1 VAWERHDSAFLNV
14 VLPNGSVYGTG
25 VPFKQPHLTDAAPDG
40 TRIAT
45 ATAAVRDATEGTFA
59 VTMLDASGDTVY
71 ARAYPF
77 EGIQIPAELAD
88 SAWNEAVERTKGD
101 PPEVLAALRAA
112 GPIPP
117 VYPPLLQLIVGRDG
131 SAWLR
136 MRKPGLEPEERFWLI
151 LDPAGAPYGSVIV
164 PRNIFIT
171 TVDLSNIWAFELD
184 DNDVQ
189 SIVRFR
195 LAR

>member
-1 VAWERHDSAFLNV
+1 
-14 VLPNGSVYGTG
+14 
-25 VPFKQPHLTDAAPDG
+25 
-40 TRIAT
+40 
-45 ATAAVRDATEGTFA
+45 
-59 VTMLDASGDTVY
+59 
-71 ARAYPF
+71 
-77 EGIQIPAELAD
+77 
-88 SAWNEAVERTKGD
+88 
-101 PPEVLAALRAA
+101 
-112 GPIPP
+112 
-117 VYPPLLQLIVGRDG
+117 
-131 SAWLR
+131 